1 MIVSP
6 YTVSLD
12 WLPNAGKPY
21 HRMAKVG
28 SKDAGLPEIICVT
41 PPEFDHGIPHHWN
54 PEHLFVAS
62 SVSCF
67 FTTFLKMSEGSNLS
81 LSSLHL
87 SGTGVL
93 DMNEENKKIV
103 KRIDIKIDLTVTRKA
118 DVSKARRVVEKAK
131 DDCLISNSIKTLVVV
146 EPSIGVQD

>member
-1 MIVSP
+1 
-6 YTVSLD
+6 
-12 WLPNAGKPY
+12 
-21 HRMAKVG
+21 
-28 SKDAGLPEIICVT
+28 
-41 PPEFDHGIPHHWN
+41 
-54 PEHLFVAS
+54 
-62 SVSCF
+62 
-67 FTTFLKMSEGSNLS
+67 MSEGSNLS